1 MPIIVRLD
9 MMLAARKVRSNE
21 LARAVGI
28 TPSNLSL
35 LKAGRVRG
43 VRFDTL
49 EAICA
54 YLNCQPGDILEFV
67 PPGAAETATPLRRE
81 TG

>member
-1 MPIIVRLD
+1 MAIVIRLD

-21 LARAVGI
+21 LARAIGI

-35 LKAGRVRG
+35 LKSGHVKGIRW
-43 VRFDTL
+43 DTL
-49 EAICA
+49 DAICTF
-54 YLNCQPGDILEFV
+54 LNCQPGDILEHV
-67 PPGAAETATPLRRE
+67 PNAQAPPDEARR